1 MFQCIMYIAKLAL
14 QLAQSKWLS
23 QSKKLCF
30 SALIIMSVYLVL
42 LLVAKKKLHLAKS
55 VVQTCMH
62 FVGILQIATLKT
74 KEVF

>member
-1 MFQCIMYIAKLAL
+1 
-14 QLAQSKWLS
+14 
-23 QSKKLCF
+23 
-30 SALIIMSVYLVL
+30 MSVYLVL